1 MRTTV
6 LLAFALPTAGLQAV
20 PAGKPTRAQIRP
32 MLQHEHPSHATDMD
46 RRSVILR
53 SALASAFGCMYNP
66 LPALA
71 MDTPTLASFPGAL
84 PSFETEAAVY
94 KALSARGYNDGNTL
108 FATSTCPDE
117 VNYKEKELV
126 ALMRNRWGEVPF
138 ALGGLAGVPFA
149 GKAGLGAYAHHVPD
163 EGKLLITFAPHVGV
177 GIDGKVGAIERAGQV
192 AISSACGAGIGALK
206 TLTKPGYVP
215 PSAALI
221 RDLDDTQFEWIKL
234 KLGPKLDGI
243 EESENPVAFVTYM
256 MYELVRDSMIAQVK
270 ASPGIWQDCS
280 EVALLGGVQINR
292 YGGDRFQP
300 LFFQTLSASGKST
313 DMYKSAFGLLPD
325 LTEVLGDA
333 EAAQRM
339 LKANLEG
346 GLSL

>member
-1 MRTTV
+1 MRRRS
-6 LLAFALPTAGLQAV
+6 LLPAAGTA
-20 PAGKPTRAQIRP
+20 PPP
-32 MLQHEHPSHATDMD
+32 YPSPSHPRPHLT
-46 RRSVILR
+46 SHL
-53 SALASAFGCMYNP
+53 LP
-66 LPALA
+66 L
-71 MDTPTLASFPGAL
+71 TQ
-84 PSFETEAAVY
+84 
-94 KALSARGYNDGNTL
+94 
-108 FATSTCPDE
+108 
-117 VNYKEKELV
+117 ELV

-256 MYELVRDSMIAQVK
+256 MYELVRDSMIAQ
-270 ASPGIWQDCS
+270 
-280 EVALLGGVQINR
+280 
-292 YGGDRFQP
+292 
-300 LFFQTLSASGKST
+300 
-313 DMYKSAFGLLPD
+313 
-325 LTEVLGDA
+325 
-333 EAAQRM
+333 
-339 LKANLEG
+339 
-346 GLSL
+346 

>member
-1 MRTTV
+1 
-6 LLAFALPTAGLQAV
+6 
-20 PAGKPTRAQIRP
+20 
-32 MLQHEHPSHATDMD
+32 
-46 RRSVILR
+46 
-53 SALASAFGCMYNP
+53 
-66 LPALA
+66 
-71 MDTPTLASFPGAL
+71 
-84 PSFETEAAVY
+84 
-94 KALSARGYNDGNTL
+94 
-108 FATSTCPDE
+108 
-117 VNYKEKELV
+117 
-126 ALMRNRWGEVPF
+126 MRNRWGEVPF

-177 GIDGKVGAIERAGQV
+177 GIDGKVGAIERVGQV

-270 ASPGIWQDCS
+270 ASPDPDTDTDPGPGPSPGPGPGPGPGPSPGPGADLHLPPHLHVQVKASPGIWQDCS